1 MFPQHIIT
9 SDKNPAQPPPICP
22 EVIWLRPNRSHYP
35 LSIMHAL
42 LVRSPPRHR
51 HLKPTLHK
59 PRRHRAPHERPRSR
73 TLRTLL
79 NMPLGNDL
87 QLLVLEYVR
96 PENHLF
102 LIVLDL
108 NAAGLSA
115 AGGRRVGEFE
125 RQRYARVVVP
135 HLGCIDTVP
144 VGRLVTAFEQVV
156 DLGAVGAV
164 LLVSVAASRKVSL
177 KKPFSGCGV
186 RLRCLMISWA
196 GREFM
201 SRGSY
206 FLDAVAMVMGV
217 LGVTGKA

>member
-1 MFPQHIIT
+1 
-9 SDKNPAQPPPICP
+9 
-22 EVIWLRPNRSHYP
+22 
-35 LSIMHAL
+35 
-42 LVRSPPRHR
+42 
-51 HLKPTLHK
+51 
-59 PRRHRAPHERPRSR
+59 
-73 TLRTLL
+73 
-79 NMPLGNDL
+79 
-87 QLLVLEYVR
+87 
-96 PENHLF
+96 
-102 LIVLDL
+102 
-108 NAAGLSA
+108 
-115 AGGRRVGEFE
+115 
-125 RQRYARVVVP
+125 
-135 HLGCIDTVP
+135 VP